1 MIRINLLKDRTA
13 PSSPSSQTTTFGQTK
28 SSGTLSEIS
37 VLKQRTMKKAAEGIS
52 SVGSAAITI
61 VKVIFLLV
69 PTGALW
75 GWSWTVVHGKELQV
89 KKIDKEINVLLAEK
103 QKLQPE
109 VKAAEAFKEQKKTL
123 GVKIEA
129 IKVLS
134 RERLRNVRALEK
146 VQKIIPNKAWLNS
159 LSIKGENMEVQGM
172 ARDHNVI
179 SAFMDALKDDID
191 FRNPKLVSSQSQRDM
206 RGTVQVFK
214 IECMFREET

>member
-13 PSSPSSQTTTFGQTK
+13 PSTVASQTTTFGQTK
-28 SSGTLSEIS
+28 SGTLNEIS

-52 SVGSAAITI
+52 SVGSAAMTV
-61 VKVIFLLV
+61 VKVMFLIV

-75 GWSWTVVHGKELQV
+75 GWSWTVVHKKELQL
-89 KKIDKEINVLLAEK
+89 KKIEREIDVLLAEK

-109 VKAAEAFKEQKKTL
+109 VKAAEAFKEQKRTL

-129 IKVLS
+129 IKQLS

-146 VQKIIPNKAWLNS
+146 VQKIIPDKAWLDS
-159 LSIKGENMEVQGM
+159 LSITGDNMEVQGM

-191 FRNPKLVSSQSQRDM
+191 FKNPKLVSSQSQRDM

>member
-13 PSSPSSQTTTFGQTK
+13 PSTVASQTTTFGQTK
-28 SSGTLSEIS
+28 SGTLNEIS

-52 SVGSAAITI
+52 SVGSAAMTV
-61 VKVIFLLV
+61 VKVMFLIV

-75 GWSWTVVHGKELQV
+75 GWSWTVVHKKELQL
-89 KKIDKEINVLLAEK
+89 KKIEREIDVLLAEK

-109 VKAAEAFKEQKKTL
+109 VKAAEAFKEQKRTL

-129 IKVLS
+129 IKQLS

-146 VQKIIPNKAWLNS
+146 VQKIIPDKAWLDS
-159 LSIKGENMEVQGM
+159 LSIRGDNMEVQGM

-191 FRNPKLVSSQSQRDM
+191 FKNPKLVSSQSQRDM
-206 RGTVQVFK
+206 RGTIQVFK